1 MAKKGRKSQ
10 ENQGLP
16 AVEPKPVELF
26 EIESLNADALD
37 IEELEARL
45 EMAASI
51 GDLALY
57 CGADC
62 GVNCVGNCPGNCV
75 GNCTSLCGADCSAN
89 CQADCAI
96 NCGIDLIC
104 EVDGCGTMQIP

>member
-1 MAKKGRKSQ
+1 MAKKGKKS
-10 ENQGLP
+10 P
-16 AVEPKPVELF
+16 VEPVDQRSSITDLEPTEFF

-45 EMAASI
+45 EMAVSI
-51 GDLALY
+51 PDLAVY

-75 GNCTSLCGADCSAN
+75 ANCGGNCAVNCSTN
-89 CQADCAI
+89 CAI
-96 NCGIDLIC
+96 DI
-104 EVDGCGTMQIP
+104 CGTNEPV